1 MPTLIDPQTLIDQYS
16 LKEHAEFADQYF
28 KGREEHTYLYQK
40 PFHNAEDSGALL
52 VSLGLLFNG
61 IKLQPGMKVL
71 DFAAGSCWLS
81 KILVEFGCL
90 VTSYDVSEKALAIGE
105 KLFQQYPP
113 INKTTRLPI
122 FKVFNGQSFDEEDD
136 YFDRIIVNDAFH
148 HIPNTE
154 EVLKEFYRLLKPS
167 GIVGMSEP
175 GRYHSQSEASQ
186 FEMREYHVIENDF
199 IVENIW
205 EQAQSV
211 GFNRIQ
217 ITPVLEYTQL
227 SMPQY
232 LALMKGEV
240 ADSIKKAVQ
249 QNTENHSLFFLH
261 KDIDVT
267 EQNFDEVKYLTENPD
282 VCLAI
287 EQGTI
292 TSGLKHYQDHGQQE
306 GRSVYLIT
314 SG

>member
-1 MPTLIDPQTLIDQYS
+1 MSSLIDPQTLIDQYS
-16 LKEHAEFADQYF
+16 LKEHAEFANQYF
-28 KGREEHTYLYQK
+28 EGREEHAYLYQK
-40 PFHNAEDSGALL
+40 PFHNAVESGALL
-52 VSLGLLFNG
+52 TSLGHLFNG

-81 KILVEFGCL
+81 KILVEFGCV

-105 KLFQQYPP
+105 QLFKRHPP
-113 INKTTRLPI
+113 VNQSTPIPI
-122 FKVFNGQSFDEEDD
+122 FNVFNGRSFEEEDHS
-136 YFDRIIVNDAFH
+136 FDRIIVNDAFH
-148 HIPNTE
+148 HIPNTQE
-154 EVLKEFYRLLKPS
+154 ILNEFYRLLKPA

-186 FEMREYHVIENDF
+186 FEMREYHVIENNF

-217 ITPVLEYTQL
+217 ITPVLEHTQL
-227 SMPQY
+227 SMDEY
-232 LALMKGEV
+232 LALMKGKV
-240 ADSIKKAVQ
+240 SDSIKRAVQ

-261 KDIDVT
+261 KDIEMT
-267 EQNFDEVKYLTENPD
+267 QQNFDEEKYLTKNPD
-282 VCLAI
+282 VRLAI
-287 EQGTI
+287 EQGI
-292 TSGLKHYQDHGQQE
+292 IVSGLTHYQNHGQQE
-306 GRSVYLIT
+306 GRAVYLTT